1 MSNQALPDQRI
12 CYVHCDFCNSV
23 LVVSVPGNNQLVSS
37 SVVPVRCG
45 HCSSLLSVNMEAL
58 LQTLPFHDHFQRDN
72 MGSHQEHRME
82 SGSPSSLCT
91 MPKGQEEIML
101 QAQSSEKRERVPSA
115 YNKFIKEE
123 IQRIKANNPDI
134 SHREA
139 FSAAAKNWA
148 HLPHLHFGL
157 TFDSDK
163 QKEIDEAM
171 GSP

>member
-1 MSNQALPDQRI
+1 MSTQALPDQGI

-23 LVVSVPGNNQLVSS
+23 LVVSVPGNNLVSS

-72 MGSHQEHRME
+72 MGSHQENRIE
-82 SGSPSSLCT
+82 SGSPSLSCT
-91 MPKGQEEIML
+91 MPKGQEEIL
-101 QAQSSEKRERVPSA
+101 PAAHSSEKRERVPSA

-139 FSAAAKNWA
+139 FSAAAKNLSLQWA
-148 HLPHLHFGL
+148 HLPHLH
-157 TFDSDK
+157 
-163 QKEIDEAM
+163 
-171 GSP
+171 